1 MPNKRTINID
11 IFNDSIT
18 FIKETENLKKAL
30 KKSLANQKLYLEKDE
45 ITIPAN
51 PKRNC
56 KTLVSGKRSFEA
68 ASRYAREG
76 KKVCVLNFASAT
88 NPGGGVTRGSSAQE
102 EGLCRCSTLYPCLD
116 TEDMWRRF
124 YLPHRRAKAPLY
136 NDDCIYTPGVVVFK
150 SDTVHP
156 ELMQERDWYQV
167 DVITCAAPNLRAIP
181 SNLMN
186 PYAGDTAADIEK
198 ERLYELHLHRMER
211 IMKIAAANGAEALI
225 LGAFG
230 CGAFCNPPEIVAE
243 AWKTIQSKYEGYFE
257 TIEYAVFC
265 SKQDTS
271 NYDTFSKVFDSKKTF
286 DLSRFSEAHAEN
298 YQKALAEVKAGC
310 KRTHWMWYIFP
321 QIAGLG
327 MSPTSRFYAIANL
340 EEAKAYLKDP
350 VLGAHTLQLC
360 QALLQ
365 LESRDA
371 AAIFGWP
378 DDMKLKSC
386 MTLFEQAEPEQPI
399 FGRILDEF
407 FMEERDQNTI
417 EILKKMER

>member
-1 MPNKRTINID
+1 MSNKRTINID

-18 FIKETENLKKAL
+18 FIKRIEKLKKAL
-30 KKSLANQKLYLEKDE
+30 ENSIANQKLYLEKDE
-45 ITIPAN
+45 IKVPTN
-51 PKRNC
+51 QKTNC

-68 ASRYAREG
+68 ASHYARKG

-102 EGLCRCSTLYPCLD
+102 EGLCRCSTLYPCLNTD
-116 TEDMWRRF
+116 EMWQRF
-124 YLPHRRAKAPLY
+124 YLPHRRAKDPLY

-150 SDTVHP
+150 SDTVYP

-181 SNLMN
+181 SNSMN
-186 PYAGDTAADIEK
+186 PCAGDTAADMGK
-198 ERLYELHLHRMER
+198 EQLYELHLHRMER
-211 IMKIAAANGAEALI
+211 IMKIAAANGAEVLI

-265 SKQDTS
+265 GKRDTL
-271 NYDTFSKVFDSKKTF
+271 NYDVFSKIFSSKKTF
-286 DLSRFSEAHAEN
+286 DLSRFSEAHAKN
-298 YQKALAEVKAGC
+298 YQKALAEVKAGY

-327 MSPTSRFYAIANL
+327 MSSTSRFYAIADL

-350 VLGAHTLQLC
+350 VLGAHTLELC
-360 QALLQ
+360 RALLQ
-365 LESRDA
+365 LKSRDA
-371 AAIFGWP
+371 AAIFGRP

-386 MTLFEQAEPEQPI
+386 MTLFEQADPEQPI
-399 FGRILDEF
+399 FGRVLDEF
-407 FMEERDQNTI
+407 FMGERDRSTI

>member
-1 MPNKRTINID
+1 MSNKRTINID

-30 KKSLANQKLYLEKDE
+30 EKSRANQKLYLEKDE

-56 KTLVSGKRSFEA
+56 ETLVSGKRSFEA
-68 ASRYAREG
+68 ASRYAREE

-116 TEDMWRRF
+116 IEDMWRRF
-124 YLPHRRAKAPLY
+124 YLPHRRAKASLY

-167 DVITCAAPNLRAIP
+167 DVITCAAPNLRAIL
-181 SNLMN
+181 SNSMN
-186 PYAGDTAADIEK
+186 PYAGDVAADIGK
-198 ERLYELHLHRMER
+198 EQLYELHLHRMER
-211 IMKIAAANGAEALI
+211 IMKIAAVNGAEVLI

-243 AWKTIQSKYEGYFE
+243 AWKTIQSKYEAYFE

-271 NYDTFSKVFDSKKTF
+271 NYDTFSKVFSSKKIF
-286 DLSRFSEAHAEN
+286 DLTRFSEAHAEN
-298 YQKALAEVKAGC
+298 YQKALAEVKDGY

-327 MSPTSRFYAIANL
+327 MSPTSQFYAIANL

-350 VLGAHTLQLC
+350 VLGAHTLELC

-365 LESRDA
+365 LKSRDA

-399 FGRILDEF
+399 FGQILDEF
-407 FMEERDQNTI
+407 FMGKRDQKTI
-417 EILKKMER
+417 ELLKKTGC